1 MGPIIT
7 LTWRLVIVEHGVSRV
22 VDGAGTTGSVYLLM
36 VFQLIFMVRVVIAPS
51 TPSAMSMSIASISA
65 ISTVLP
71 FISTP
76 AHVLWQE

>member
-36 VFQLIFMVRVVIAPS
+36 VFQLIFMVRVVIAP
-51 TPSAMSMSIASISA
+51 
-65 ISTVLP
+65 TV
-71 FISTP
+71 
-76 AHVLWQE
+76 